1 MNSQVNP
8 FIVPNK
14 FYMPINM
21 CVMNSIRTIA
31 NENKVWHYFS
41 YIIYYMNKHLS
52 IRFLFVAAVSTLL
65 GTFNDVQAQTNSSVP
80 EIIES
85 IRISVKS
92 SDSKDLT
99 NYMGNMVEIQLP
111 DQDRNNYSKT
121 QAEFVMRDFMKKYPP
136 TNFTYIH
143 KVLDKEDFKFTI
155 GEYVTATG
163 SMRVTMVLK
172 PVNGKF
178 LIDSIIIERK

>member
-1 MNSQVNP
+1 MLCLKLKKISTKYA
-8 FIVPNK
+8 F
-14 FYMPINM
+14 
-21 CVMNSIRTIA
+21 
-31 NENKVWHYFS
+31 WHHFGCNWL
-41 YIIYYMNKHLS
+41 YMNNV
-52 IRFLFVAAVSTLL
+52 RFLNFLFLAFSLIAIIQP
-65 GTFNDVQAQTNSSVP
+65 NDVQAQTP
-80 EIIES
+80 QAIPDIIEN
-85 IRISVKS
+85 IRVTIKTAN
-92 SDSKDLT
+92 SKELT
-99 NYMGNMVEIQLP
+99 AFMGDMVEIQLP

-155 GEYVTATG
+155 GEYAYTG
-163 SMRVTMVLK
+163 GAMRVTMVLK

>member
-1 MNSQVNP
+1 M
-8 FIVPNK
+8 
-14 FYMPINM
+14 
-21 CVMNSIRTIA
+21 
-31 NENKVWHYFS
+31 
-41 YIIYYMNKHLS
+41 
-52 IRFLFVAAVSTLL
+52 FVAAVSTLL